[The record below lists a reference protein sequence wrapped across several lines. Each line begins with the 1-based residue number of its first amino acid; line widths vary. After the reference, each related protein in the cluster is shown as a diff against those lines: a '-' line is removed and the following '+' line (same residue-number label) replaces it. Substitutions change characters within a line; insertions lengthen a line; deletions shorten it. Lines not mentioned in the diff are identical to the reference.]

1 MANRCGDC
9 DFLNYKDTKWG
20 GDKVW
25 CNYKGYYVKPGEVA
39 CDNYTYKGHRFG
51 RYLITATC
59 KILNIDNEK
68 CKKLYDAFDI
78 VRDEK
83 TPETENMYDMIKGYD
98 IVGPQIATK
107 LFNDSFKEEIAY
119 SMLNDYILPC
129 LTLVQNGSYLEAVNL
144 YDNMTMTLY
153 NFYFKKED
161 NLPLTRK
168 KD

>member
-39 CDNYTYKGHRFG
+39 CDNYTYKGHRYG

-68 CKKLYDAFDI
+68 CKKLYDAF
-78 VRDEK
+78 
-83 TPETENMYDMIKGYD
+83 D

>member
-1 MANRCGDC
+1 MP
-9 DFLNYKDTKWG
+9 FLPSRWSNLPNPKSLLSAKQR
-20 GDKVW
+20 
-25 CNYKGYYVKPGEVA
+25 EQQ
-39 CDNYTYKGHRFG
+39 
-51 RYLITATC
+51 
-59 KILNIDNEK
+59 
-68 CKKLYDAFDI
+68 
-78 VRDEK
+78 K

>member
-1 MANRCGDC
+1 
-9 DFLNYKDTKWG
+9 
-20 GDKVW
+20 
-25 CNYKGYYVKPGEVA
+25 
-39 CDNYTYKGHRFG
+39 
-51 RYLITATC
+51 
-59 KILNIDNEK
+59 
-68 CKKLYDAFDI
+68 
-78 VRDEK
+78 
-83 TPETENMYDMIKGYD
+83 MYDMIKGYD

-144 YDNMTMTLY
+144 YDDMTITLY

>member
-9 DFLNYKDTKWG
+9 DFLNYRDTKWG

-39 CDNYTYKGHRFG
+39 CDFYTYNGHRYG
-51 RYLITATC
+51 WYLITATC

-107 LFNDSFKEEIAY
+107 LFAD
-119 SMLNDYILPC
+119 L
-129 LTLVQNGSYLEAVNL
+129 LV
-144 YDNMTMTLY
+144 
-153 NFYFKKED
+153 
-161 NLPLTRK
+161 
-168 KD
+168 